1 MYSSAVKV
9 RTRRKICA
17 SISQNPYFSALF
29 RAVSRR
35 VHRVFDGH
43 FAARHITGVDLL
55 DGVFHRFV
63 FLVLVRM
70 IGKPGKSAA
79 LFEKRMHFSV
89 SEFLIDPVKGGSGI
103 YEIKR
108 VFLRV
113 KILKTAVY
121 ACEMRVGRKLLV
133 ADVRKMRPA
142 FNGCDFAAAF

>member
-1 MYSSAVKV
+1 
-9 RTRRKICA
+9 
-17 SISQNPYFSALF
+17 
-29 RAVSRR
+29 
-35 VHRVFDGH
+35 
-43 FAARHITGVDLL
+43 
-55 DGVFHRFV
+55 
-63 FLVLVRM
+63 M

-142 FNGCDFAAAF
+142 FNGCDFAAAFVSNVHSSPLMTGIMYLLFRGGSYS